1 MSRSILGVVGGG
13 VALLLSG
20 CASFE
25 LVSNPAGAEVHEFGE
40 RVGSTPYAFEQFS
53 GERTLTVKRDG
64 FVERQVLVSSLDRKR
79 VAVRLERVR
88 TTVLHTVPTDVQ
100 VIRAADE
107 VVMGRSSLKLPLV
120 RPEKVVLR
128 KEGYKPSP
136 MTLVPN
142 ETYKVEMEPLEGF
155 KAVTFVSK
163 PSGAMISDRAVGDA
177 IAHTPASISA
187 EEGTEFEFVLE
198 DYQPAYYMINKRSP
212 SRVFVELIPV
222 PTVTL
227 LGAEGIAVYGA
238 GGGEALG
245 RLPYTIQIR
254 DVRAFEVRRE
264 GFYPKTVTL
273 SPESPVEV
281 FVELEPIPLKRV
293 QSQPAGAIIS
303 RIGKREVL
311 GRAPLDLLADS
322 ERLVEVYM
330 EGYVRRVIGFGPDS
344 PADILVELQ
353 PVGQDVLVV
362 DELQDSSISVF

>member
-1 MSRSILGVVGGG
+1 ML
-13 VALLLSG
+13 LLLSG

-25 LVSNPAGAEVHEFGE
+25 LVSNPSGAEVHEFGE
-40 RVGSTPYAFEQFS
+40 RIGATPFSFDQFS
-53 GERTLTVKRDG
+53 GERLLTVKRDG

-79 VAVRLERVR
+79 VSVRLERVR
-88 TTVLHTVPTDVQ
+88 LTVLHTVPTDVQ
-100 VIRAADE
+100 VVREADKE
-107 VVMGRSSLKLPLV
+107 VLGRSSLQLSLA

-128 KEGYKPSP
+128 KEGYKSNP
-136 MTLVPN
+136 MTLIPN
-142 ETYKVEMEPLEGF
+142 KTYKVEMEPLEGF

-187 EEGTEFEFVLE
+187 EEGTEFEFILE

-212 SRVFVELIPV
+212 GRVFVELVPV

-227 LGAEGIAVYGA
+227 LGAEGAAVYGV

-254 DVRAFEVRRE
+254 DVRAFEVRQE
-264 GFYPKTVTL
+264 GHYPKTVTL
-273 SPESPVEV
+273 SPESPAEV
-281 FVELEPIPLKRV
+281 FVELDPIPLKRV
-293 QSQPAGAIIS
+293 RTKPAGAMVS

-344 PADILVELQ
+344 PSDILVELQ